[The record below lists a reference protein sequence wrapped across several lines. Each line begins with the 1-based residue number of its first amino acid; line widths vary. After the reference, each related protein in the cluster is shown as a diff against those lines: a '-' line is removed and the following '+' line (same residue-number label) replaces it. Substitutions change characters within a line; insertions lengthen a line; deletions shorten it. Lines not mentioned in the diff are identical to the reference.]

1 MVQVFEEHEGRA
13 EVVVPAGEAG
23 DLVIIDSFMCHGSG
37 RNTMPTPRFTM
48 WVTSSPVPADPT
60 ERETQRAKRVEA
72 FEEQPGWKPPAE
84 RGKLPAL
91 TPLGERVVGLKHWDE
106 CE

>member
-48 WVTSSPVPADPT
+48 WVTSSPMPADPI
-60 ERETQRAKRVEA
+60 ECEQQRLIRVEG
-72 FEEQPGWKPPAE
+72 FKDQSGWKPPAE
-84 RGKLPAL
+84 RGELPKL
-91 TPLGERVVGLKHWDE
+91 TSLGERIVGLKSWNE
-106 CE
+106 